1 MRWIRIAAFHIRQFV
16 KVPYFIQLMVI
27 STMSTVIVQFLAW
40 QAWSVIRPEQA
51 WIRAGI
57 IGLWTTCTAAA
68 GIIGFERF
76 KGTLVHLVLAP
87 IGSLRASVGVVCA
100 ASIFGLDAFPLSW
113 MIWALLSQTV
123 SFDFAT
129 WSRFWQVMAGIILL
143 WLGSVAMSLVV
154 SALFFLTPNAITYE
168 GLLLTPIFV
177 FSGVMFTTTAIPWPI
192 YVLSHIFPLSWPI
205 DLLFGRANSLDFV
218 HFILWCLCF
227 IGWMFIAWGAG
238 RFALSKATRAGT
250 LEVV

>member
-1 MRWIRIAAFHIRQFV
+1 MRWMRIAAFQIRQFV
-16 KVPYFIQLMVI
+16 KVPYFIQLMAI
-27 STMSTVIVQFLAW
+27 STVTTVIVQFLAW
-40 QAWSVIRPEQA
+40 QAWSVVQPEQA

-87 IGSLRASVGVVCA
+87 IGSLRVSAGVVGA
-100 ASIFGLDAFPLSW
+100 ASIFGLVAFPLSW
-113 MIWALLSQTV
+113 LSWALLSQSA

-129 WSRFWQVMAGIILL
+129 WSRLGWVTLGILLL

-177 FSGVMFTTTAIPWPI
+177 FSGVMFTTSAIPRPI

-205 DLLFGRANSLDFV
+205 DLLFGRAEALDFLQ
-218 HFILWCLCF
+218 FLLWCLCF
-227 IGWMFIAWGAG
+227 IGWILVAWAAG
-238 RFALSKATRAGT
+238 RFALNKATRAGT
-250 LEVV
+250 LEVI